1 MRQHTVTL
9 AVTPFAKV
17 QCKFW
22 LADEVWTGS
31 AEELGITV
39 HGATFEQAKSDLEL
53 ELGRVVETLLYRQK
67 QIKAQRLA

>member
-22 LADEVWTGS
+22 LGDEVWTGS

-39 HGATFEQAKSDLEL
+39 HGATFAQAKSDLEL
-53 ELGRVVETLLYRQK
+53 GRFVETLLYRQK